1 MKAAGMPAA
10 ESALTTMVADAECP
24 STDAVTVV
32 EPGLTAVIRAV
43 SVPVEATVA
52 IAGALDVELTC
63 LPKLATP
70 LASSTAAVTTIEL
83 SSGMVVCAGVT
94 VRPEIAANDGDDGN
108 VLRAESHA
116 VITTAT
122 AVPSNASVA
131 LLAADLMAGLVNGG
145 RAPLNCTANH
155 PIHST
160 IDERHHEFL
169 ISISGAVTNARR
181 EC

>member
-1 MKAAGMPAA
+1 MKADTMPAL
-10 ESALTTMVADAECP
+10 SAATTIAADAECP

-52 IAGALDVELTC
+52 TEGALDVQLTC
-63 LPKLATP
+63 LPIAPP
-70 LASSTAAVTTIEL
+70 LASRTTAVTTMEL

-94 VRPEIAANDGDDGN
+94 VRPEIAASDGDDGN

-116 VITTAT
+116 VITAATTA
-122 AVPSNASVA
+122 PSNACIA
-131 LLAADLMAGLVNGG
+131 LFAAGLMDGLVHEY
-145 RAPLNCTANH
+145 RAASKDGQRISRSTQ
-155 PIHST
+155 T
-160 IDERHHEFL
+160 IDGRNHEIHTL
-169 ISISGAVTNARR
+169 LTEAVTDPRR